1 MYDFNGLTD
10 IDFKIL
16 AFIKKNNS
24 IHLEKILKK
33 FPDKKYTT
41 KYRLTLLSTYN
52 FNDSPLIKEILIDK
66 NEDNI
71 WDIGESTNI
80 FVITEKGL
88 KVLSDYNNYSNSTKA
103 KEIKTSFIYPI
114 LSATV
119 TAIIVSYIT
128 NYFILK

>member
-52 FNDSPLIKEILIDK
+52 FNDSPLIKEIFTDK

-88 KVLSDYNNYSNSTKA
+88 KVLSDYNNYSHSTKA

-128 NYFILK
+128 NYFISK